1 MKSGT
6 SYWTIPFVIHNLLTF
21 AVVIGLQNY
30 LLYKLTKRVTA
41 VAAALPQSQTTA
53 FGGATVAFGEGFQF
67 NAFDTTRTTFAS
79 SSSSSYTSSIE
90 GTGGTQM
97 SSLPSFATSLATSLQ
112 PLAFSPSSSAS
123 SSSSSQAAYPTLI
136 STTSSGFYNTKT
148 SRIMS
153 NLNSISSSIHPL
165 SPTIT
170 TPTVHLLPHT
180 TQHRASGSMHS
191 KFTATH
197 QTSPTTM
204 GLSSSALPSFKNFMR
219 STKAYSGSTAGS
231 YTSTTNS
238 GKRHQQQH
246 QQQQLPLDFTFS
258 KNHWTN
264 SDAALTSGGAGG
276 EMVGDSVAVA
286 GEGFRASGAAIG
298 NIPTSMGSPAVAAS
312 SSSSLISSSSSS
324 LPSSSSSISGNFRL
338 GSSSKSSLVSE
349 TERPRIFRN
358 RHHHEQHWGPF
369 FEEPLNSTTSGDNS
383 ITTAHLYTEA
393 VLNCRV
399 GMLKDKTVMWVRRT
413 SEKVS
418 LLTVGNVTYSSDPRI
433 RVKFQYPN
441 NWRLL
446 INPTQWD
453 DAGIYMCQVSTH
465 PPRVFTTNLTVIE
478 PPLRL
483 IDDQERDVGDRY
495 YKTGSTIDLQCQVS
509 RSFLYKEKQN
519 ILKSLRPL
527 NGHNSGS
534 VTPTASGS
542 GNNFHNSTSSSSTNQ
557 TKLSASNH
565 APHINGVSP
574 PRSLGTINGFAS
586 AINGQFPSTNN
597 SHQNNNRPTATTT
610 DDQSTMLEN
619 EFSNLVFWSKDDED
633 LPPAALKRLS
643 SNDKWLTSRVTIT
656 DAKLSDSGN
665 YSCSIGRLF
674 TAIVQVQV
682 LTGEL
687 PAAVQH
693 NSATALFAL
702 CKTQSLPTLLGLMH
716 LSWLFRYSRRW
727 WWWCSWLIHFVAV
740 AATTNV
746 LFGDFILV
754 MNTQ

>member
-6 SYWTIPFVIHNLLTF
+6 SYWNISFVIHNLLTF
-21 AVVIGLQNY
+21 ALVIGLQNHF
-30 LLYKLTKRVTA
+30 LYTITKTVTVVA
-41 VAAALPQSQTTA
+41 VALPQTQA
-53 FGGATVAFGEGFQF
+53 VVGATAALVESLQF

-79 SSSSSYTSSIE
+79 SPSSSSSWSSPY
-90 GTGGTQM
+90 
-97 SSLPSFATSLATSLQ
+97 LPSSSSSFQEAGAVQQKFS
-112 PLAFSPSSSAS
+112 SPSLTSAIAYPTSTITTTMSGFHNTKTSRIMGNSINSISPTTQTINMMHTTFKTRGSSRTTSAS
-123 SSSSSQAAYPTLI
+123 SSSSSSGDSGISGNSIGTKLLGKQQNSLSSYPP
-136 STTSSGFYNTKT
+136 TTSSGSGISSGAGAGLSSFKNVKKSKSTITASNSDT
-148 SRIMS
+148 SRS
-153 NLNSISSSIHPL
+153 QSSSIY
-165 SPTIT
+165 
-170 TPTVHLLPHT
+170 
-180 TQHRASGSMHS
+180 
-191 KFTATH
+191 
-197 QTSPTTM
+197 
-204 GLSSSALPSFKNFMR
+204 N
-219 STKAYSGSTAGS
+219 
-231 YTSTTNS
+231 ND
-238 GKRHQQQH
+238 QQQH
-246 QQQQLPLDFTFS
+246 QDHQQHFPLDFTFS

-264 SDAALTSGGAGG
+264 SDAALNGGVDAGIGGTSSGV
-276 EMVGDSVAVA
+276 VGNFRLASLSSV
-286 GEGFRASGAAIG
+286 
-298 NIPTSMGSPAVAAS
+298 TS
-312 SSSSLISSSSSS
+312 
-324 LPSSSSSISGNFRL
+324 SSSSSISAF
-338 GSSSKSSLVSE
+338 SSSSSSSSATE

-358 RHHHEQHWGPF
+358 KHHHERHWGPF

-519 ILKSLRPL
+519 ILKSLKPL
-527 NGHNSGS
+527 NVHNDSNTTS
-534 VTPTASGS
+534 SNNSSTTASSSSFRG
-542 GNNFHNSTSSSSTNQ
+542 TSSSSSSSSGGTGSNTLNPGYSNNNNKNQ
-557 TKLSASNH
+557 TKMTANKNSNNKH
-565 APHINGVSP
+565 VSPATNINGISSP
-574 PRSLGTINGFAS
+574 SS
-586 AINGQFPSTNN
+586 S
-597 SHQNNNRPTATTT
+597 ATTT
-610 DDQSTMLEN
+610 TGFGSFNNDLLQNTNQSATSADKQGIALEQQ
-619 EFSNLVFWSKDDED
+619 FSNLVFWSKDDEE
-633 LPPAALKRLS
+633 LPSSALKRIS

-656 DAKLSDSGN
+656 DAKLTDSGN

-693 NSATALFAL
+693 NSAAAVVVCTISIRELIQLYWIYVTAA
-702 CKTQSLPTLLGLMH
+702 
-716 LSWLFRYSRRW
+716 Y
-727 WWWCSWLIHFVAV
+727 FVV
-740 AATTNV
+740 N
-746 LFGDFILV
+746 
-754 MNTQ
+754 

>member
-6 SYWTIPFVIHNLLTF
+6 SYWNILFVIQNLLTF
-21 AVVIGLQNY
+21 ALVIGLQNHLIY
-30 LLYKLTKRVTA
+30 TITKSVTVVA
-41 VAAALPQSQTTA
+41 VALPQKQAVVETTA
-53 FGGATVAFGEGFQF
+53 ALVESLQF

-79 SSSSSYTSSIE
+79 S
-90 GTGGTQM
+90 
-97 SSLPSFATSLATSLQ
+97 P
-112 PLAFSPSSSAS
+112 S
-123 SSSSSQAAYPTLI
+123 SSSSWSSSYLPSSSSSFEEAGATIQQKFSSTSLTSSVAYPT
-136 STTSSGFYNTKT
+136 STTMSGFHNTKT

-153 NLNSISSSIHPL
+153 NINSVTPTQTLNTIHTTFKTKSSSSSSGSSSSSSYSKTSSNSGDSSISGSSLVTQSLNTQSNSLYPY
-165 SPTIT
+165 
-170 TPTVHLLPHT
+170 TPT
-180 TQHRASGSMHS
+180 RSSGSGVS
-191 KFTATH
+191 GGN
-197 QTSPTTM
+197 
-204 GLSSSALPSFKNFMR
+204 GLSSYKNVKR
-219 STKAYSGSTAGS
+219 SKSIITASNSDTKRSQGSSSRSS
-231 YTSTTNS
+231 YN
-238 GKRHQQQH
+238 KDYQQH
-246 QQQQLPLDFTFS
+246 HTEVQQHFPLDLTFS

-264 SDAALTSGGAGG
+264 SDAALNGGADTGVGG
-276 EMVGDSVAVA
+276 TSSGIIGSVN
-286 GEGFRASGAAIG
+286 FRPASL
-298 NIPTSMGSPAVAAS
+298 TSVTS
-312 SSSSLISSSSSS
+312 SS
-324 LPSSSSSISGNFRL
+324 SSSSSISAF
-338 GSSSKSSLVSE
+338 SSSSSSSSSATE

-358 RHHHEQHWGPF
+358 KHHHERHWGPF

-519 ILKSLRPL
+519 ILKSLKPL
-527 NGHNSGS
+527 NVHNDSN
-534 VTPTASGS
+534 TTT
-542 GNNFHNSTSSSSTNQ
+542 TSSSSGTTMANSGNSFRGTSSSSSSSNTLNPGYSNNNKNQ
-557 TKLSASNH
+557 TKMTANK
-565 APHINGVSP
+565 
-574 PRSLGTINGFAS
+574 
-586 AINGQFPSTNN
+586 NN
-597 SHQNNNRPTATTT
+597 SNNSNKHVSSATNMNGISSPISVSTTT
-610 DDQSTMLEN
+610 TSTGFGPFNNDLLQNINQSATSADKQGIALEQQ
-619 EFSNLVFWSKDDED
+619 FSNLVFWSKDDEE
-633 LPPAALKRLS
+633 LPPTALKRIS

-656 DAKLSDSGN
+656 DAKLTDSGN

-693 NSATALFAL
+693 NAAAALVVWNVSIRELIQLYWIYITAV
-702 CKTQSLPTLLGLMH
+702 
-716 LSWLFRYSRRW
+716 Y
-727 WWWCSWLIHFVAV
+727 
-740 AATTNV
+740 
-746 LFGDFILV
+746 LV
-754 MNTQ
+754 IN

>member
-6 SYWTIPFVIHNLLTF
+6 LYWNISFVIQNLLTF
-21 AVVIGLQNY
+21 ALVIGLQNHF
-30 LLYKLTKRVTA
+30 LYTITKTVTVVA
-41 VAAALPQSQTTA
+41 VALPQTQAVVGSTA
-53 FGGATVAFGEGFQF
+53 ALVESLQF
-67 NAFDTTRTTFAS
+67 NAFDTTHSTFAS
-79 SSSSSYTSSIE
+79 S
-90 GTGGTQM
+90 
-97 SSLPSFATSLATSLQ
+97 P
-112 PLAFSPSSSAS
+112 S
-123 SSSSSQAAYPTLI
+123 SSSSWSSSYLPSSSSSFEGAGGAIQQKFSSPSLASSVAYPTS
-136 STTSSGFYNTKT
+136 STTMSGFHNTKT

-153 NLNSISSSIHPL
+153 NINSISPTQTINLILTTFRTRGNSRNSGNTSGDSSGVSL
-165 SPTIT
+165 STM
-170 TPTVHLLPHT
+170 LLGKQQNT
-180 TQHRASGSMHS
+180 LSSYA
-191 KFTATH
+191 
-197 QTSPTTM
+197 PTTSISHGS
-204 GLSSSALPSFKNFMR
+204 GLSFKNVKKSKSKNTITASDTSR
-219 STKAYSGSTAGS
+219 SQGSS
-231 YTSTTNS
+231 SFYNNDQQEQQN
-238 GKRHQQQH
+238 QQQH
-246 QQQQLPLDFTFS
+246 FPLDFTFS

-264 SDAALTSGGAGG
+264 SDAALNGGVDAGIVGTNSG
-276 EMVGDSVAVA
+276 
-286 GEGFRASGAAIG
+286 ASGVVG
-298 NIPTSMGSPAVAAS
+298 NFRLAS
-312 SSSSLISSSSSS
+312 LSSVTSSSSSS
-324 LPSSSSSISGNFRL
+324 ITAFSSSSS
-338 GSSSKSSLVSE
+338 SSATE

-358 RHHHEQHWGPF
+358 KHHHERHWGPF

-519 ILKSLRPL
+519 ILKSLKPL
-527 NGHNSGS
+527 NVHNDSN
-534 VTPTASGS
+534 T
-542 GNNFHNSTSSSSTNQ
+542 TSSSSTTTTSSSSFRGTSSSSGIGSNTLNPGYSNNNSNNKNQ
-557 TKLSASNH
+557 TKMIANKNNKHVSPATN
-565 APHINGVSP
+565 INGITSP
-574 PRSLGTINGFAS
+574 SS
-586 AINGQFPSTNN
+586 S
-597 SHQNNNRPTATTT
+597 ATTT
-610 DDQSTMLEN
+610 TTGFGVFNNDLLQNINQSTTSADKQGIALEQQ
-619 EFSNLVFWSKDDED
+619 FSNLVFWSKDDEE
-633 LPPAALKRLS
+633 LPPTALKRIS

-656 DAKLSDSGN
+656 DAKLTDSGN

-693 NSATALFAL
+693 NSAAAVVVCNISIRELIQLYWIYVTAA
-702 CKTQSLPTLLGLMH
+702 
-716 LSWLFRYSRRW
+716 Y
-727 WWWCSWLIHFVAV
+727 
-740 AATTNV
+740 
-746 LFGDFILV
+746 FI
-754 MNTQ
+754 MN